1 MTEIKAEQQENA
13 PIQPEPPKKSKPK
26 KVTVFKI
33 IERYAGYYFLRLSSF
48 VVNALGEKKANKFG
62 VAIGRIFYKR
72 NKKYGQVAIKNL
84 KFIYPE
90 KSDEEIEHM
99 ALETLE
105 NFGKGATEFLR
116 LPNIK
121 DEELLRRTHL
131 DERGIDILKQ
141 AYDKGKGVIL
151 LTAHFGNWEMMS
163 ARYNH
168 EGFIVDAIARDPE
181 LKKTAEF
188 MHRTREKKTLRKMY
202 PNKNILPVMRALRQ
216 GRGIGI
222 LPDQHDMHGVVIDF
236 LGRKARMAI
245 GPAVLAL
252 KSGAAVV
259 PTFALRNPDDTFE
272 LIIFDA
278 IEAVPTGDNDAD
290 IQRLT
295 QQFAD
300 IISGIIE
307 KYPTQWLWFHDR
319 WRPNVHLR
327 GDFEPYVEED

>member
-1 MTEIKAEQQENA
+1 MTEIKTGLPENT
-13 PIQPEPPKKSKPK
+13 PTRLQPPKTTKPK

-48 VVNALGEKKANKFG
+48 MVNLLGEKRANKFG
-62 VAIGRIFYKR
+62 ISVGRLFYKR
-72 NKKYGQVAIKNL
+72 NKKYGPVAIKNL
-84 KFIYPE
+84 KLIYPE
-90 KSDEEIEHM
+90 KSDEEIKHM

-105 NFGKGATEFLR
+105 NFGKSATEFLR
-116 LPNIK
+116 LPRMK

-131 DERGIDILKQ
+131 SEDGLEILRQ

-163 ARYNH
+163 ARYNY

-181 LKKTAEF
+181 LKKTADF
-188 MHRTREKKTLRKMY
+188 MHQTREKRTLRKMY

-222 LPDQHDMHGVVIDF
+222 LPDQHDMYGIVIDF

-259 PTFALRNPDDTFE
+259 PTFSVRKPDDTFD
-272 LIIFDA
+272 LVIFNPIIA
-278 IEAVPTGDNDAD
+278 EPTGDNNAD
-290 IQRLT
+290 IQKLT

-300 IISGIIE
+300 IISDMIK

-327 GDFEPYVEED
+327 SDEPYVEGN